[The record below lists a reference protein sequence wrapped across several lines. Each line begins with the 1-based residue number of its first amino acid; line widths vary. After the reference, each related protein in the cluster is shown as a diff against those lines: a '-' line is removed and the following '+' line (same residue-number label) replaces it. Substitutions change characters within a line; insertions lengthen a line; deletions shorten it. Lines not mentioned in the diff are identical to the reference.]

1 MKRRAFINTAG
12 LMGLTVLWESC
23 KPQNTEKVPDNVF
36 YTCSM
41 DPQVMEKKPGTCP
54 ICKMALTKIV
64 IDPNMKNQGLK
75 LSDQQKQLANVQVET
90 VALRPLGEEIT
101 LAAMLTENRDKLS
114 TVTARIPGRI
124 ERLLVRNVGES
135 VRIGQPIYEIY
146 SEELS
151 ASQRDFLIASQ
162 KQKVLKDT
170 DINFKQ
176 LVEAAKNKLLLWG
189 MSDAQITELER
200 SEQPNNKLTVN
211 SKYAG
216 VVSEVL
222 AEEGSY
228 LSEGSTVLKL
238 SDLSMLW
245 AEAQLYVTELP
256 FLNQTK
262 EALVEIPYYADRIIK
277 GQVSFVNPELQP
289 SSKIVTIRVD
299 IPNNKREYQTGMQA
313 YITLKGKV
321 KNTIAVP
328 TNALIQDTKGVTV
341 WLENTDGAFES
352 RMVSIGMTNKDYTE
366 ITEGLKAGEKV
377 VVSGAY
383 LLNSE
388 YIFKKGSNPMEGHQ
402 M

>member
-1 MKRRAFINTAG
+1 MKRRAFIHTVSMAS
-12 LMGLTVLWESC
+12 LTVLWGAC
-23 KPQNTEKVPDNVF
+23 KPKSDEKVADNVF

-64 IDPNMKNQGLK
+64 IDPNMKDQGLK

-90 VALRPLGEEIT
+90 VTFRPLGEEIT
-101 LAAMLTENRDKLS
+101 LAAVLTENKDKLS

-124 ERLLVRNVGES
+124 ERLFVRNTGEY
-135 VRIGQPIYEIY
+135 VRVGQPIYELY

-151 ASQRDFLIASQ
+151 AAQQDYLIATQ
-162 KQKVLKDT
+162 KHKVLKDN

-189 MSDAQITELER
+189 MSDTQIAELEKAG
-200 SEQPNNKLTVN
+200 QPNNKLTMY
-211 SKYAG
+211 SQYAG

-222 AEEGSY
+222 ADEGSY

-262 EALVEIPYYADRIIK
+262 EALVEIPYYADRIIN
-277 GQVSFVNPELQP
+277 GRVNFVNPELQP

-299 IPNNKREYQTGMQA
+299 IPNSKRDYKSGMQA

-321 KNTIAVP
+321 KNTVAVP
-328 TNALIQDTKGVTV
+328 TNALIQDTNGVTV

-388 YIFKKGSNPMEGHQ
+388 YIFKKGSNPMEGHS

>member
-1 MKRRAFINTAG
+1 
-12 LMGLTVLWESC
+12 
-23 KPQNTEKVPDNVF
+23 
-36 YTCSM
+36 
-41 DPQVMEKKPGTCP
+41 
-54 ICKMALTKIV
+54 
-64 IDPNMKNQGLK
+64 
-75 LSDQQKQLANVQVET
+75 
-90 VALRPLGEEIT
+90 
-101 LAAMLTENRDKLS
+101 
-114 TVTARIPGRI
+114 
-124 ERLLVRNVGES
+124 
-135 VRIGQPIYEIY
+135 
-146 SEELS
+146 
-151 ASQRDFLIASQ
+151 
-162 KQKVLKDT
+162 LKDN

-189 MSDAQITELER
+189 MSDTQIAELEKAG
-200 SEQPNNKLTVN
+200 QPNNKLTMY
-211 SKYAG
+211 SQYAG

-222 AEEGSY
+222 ADEGSY

-262 EALVEIPYYADRIIK
+262 EALVEIPYYADRIIN
-277 GQVSFVNPELQP
+277 GRVNFVNPELQP

-299 IPNNKREYQTGMQA
+299 IPNSKRDYKSGMQA

-321 KNTIAVP
+321 KNTVAVP
-328 TNALIQDTKGVTV
+328 TNALIQDTNGVTV

-388 YIFKKGSNPMEGHQ
+388 YIFKKGSNPMEGHS

>member
-1 MKRRAFINTAG
+1 MKRRAFINTVSIAS
-12 LMGLTVLWESC
+12 LTVLWEAC
-23 KPQNTEKVPDNVF
+23 KPKSDEKVAGNVF

-75 LSDQQKQLANVQVET
+75 LSDQQKQLANIQVET
-90 VALRPLGEEIT
+90 VALRPLGEEVT
-101 LAAMLTENRDKLS
+101 LAAVLTENKDKLS
-114 TVTARIPGRI
+114 TVTARIAGRI
-124 ERLLVRNVGES
+124 ERLFVRNMGEY
-135 VRIGQPIYEIY
+135 VRLGQPIYELY

-151 ASQRDFLIASQ
+151 AAQQDYLIATQ

-189 MSDAQITELER
+189 MSDAQITDLEKAG
-200 SEQPNNKLTVN
+200 QPNNKLTMY
-211 SKYAG
+211 SQYAG

-222 AEEGSY
+222 AEEGTY

-238 SDLSMLW
+238 SDLSTLW

-277 GQVSFVNPELQP
+277 GRINFVNPELQP

-299 IPNNKREYQTGMQA
+299 IPNNKREYQSGMQA
-313 YITLKGKV
+313 YISLKGKV

-328 TNALIQDTKGVTV
+328 TNALIQETKGVTV
-341 WLENTDGAFES
+341 WIENAEGTFES
-352 RMVSIGMTNKDYTE
+352 RMVSVGMTNKDYTE
-366 ITEGLKAGEKV
+366 ITEGLRSGEKV

-388 YIFKKGSNPMEGHQ
+388 YIFKKGSNPMEG
-402 M
+402 MKM

>member
-23 KPQNTEKVPDNVF
+23 KPQNTEKVLENVF

-101 LAAMLTENRDKLS
+101 LAAILTENKDKLS

-124 ERLLVRNVGES
+124 ERLLVRNVGEF
-135 VRIGQPIYEIY
+135 VRVGQPIYEIY

-162 KQKVLKDT
+162 KQKVLKDI

-189 MSDAQITELER
+189 MSDAQIAELEK

-211 SKYAG
+211 SQYAG

-238 SDLSMLW
+238 SDLSTLW
-245 AEAQLYVTELP
+245 AVAQLYVTELP

-262 EALVEIPYYADRIIK
+262 DALVEIPYYADRIIN
-277 GQVSFVNPELQP
+277 GRVNFVNPELQP

-299 IPNNKREYQTGMQA
+299 IPNSKREYQTGMQA

-328 TNALIQDTKGVTV
+328 TNALIQDTNGVTV
-341 WLENTDGAFES
+341 WLENAVGAFES
-352 RMVSIGMTNKDYTE
+352 RMVSVGMTNKDYTE

-388 YIFKKGSNPMEGHQ
+388 YIFKKGSNPMEG
-402 M
+402 MKM

>member
-23 KPQNTEKVPDNVF
+23 KPQNTEKVADNVF

-75 LSDQQKQLANVQVET
+75 LSDQQKKLANVQVET

-101 LAAMLTENRDKLS
+101 LAAMLTENKDKLS

-124 ERLLVRNVGES
+124 EKLLVRNVGEY
-135 VRIGQPIYEIY
+135 VRVGQPIYEIY

-176 LVEAAKNKLLLWG
+176 LVEAAKNKLMLWG
-189 MSDAQITELER
+189 MTDAQIAELEK

-211 SKYAG
+211 SQYAG

-238 SDLSMLW
+238 SDLSTLW

-277 GQVSFVNPELQP
+277 GRVNFVNPELMP

-299 IPNNKREYQTGMQA
+299 IPNGKREYQTGMQA

-328 TNALIQDTKGVTV
+328 TNALIQDTNGATV

-366 ITEGLKAGEKV
+366 ITEGLQAGEKV

-388 YIFKKGSNPMEGHQ
+388 YIFKKGSNPMDG
-402 M
+402 MKM

>member
-23 KPQNTEKVPDNVF
+23 KPKSTEKVADNVF

-101 LAAMLTENRDKLS
+101 LAAMLTENKDTLS

-124 ERLLVRNVGES
+124 ERLLVRNVGEF
-135 VRIGQPIYEIY
+135 VRAGQPIYEIY

-189 MSDAQITELER
+189 MSDAQIAELEK

-228 LSEGSTVLKL
+228 LNEGSTVLKL

-262 EALVEIPYYADRIIK
+262 EALVEIPYYADRIIT
-277 GQVSFVNPELQP
+277 GRVNFVNPELQP

-299 IPNNKREYQTGMQA
+299 IPNSKRDYQPGMQA
-313 YITLKGKV
+313 FITLKGKV

-352 RMVSIGMTNKDYTE
+352 RMVSVGMTNKDYTE

-388 YIFKKGSNPMEGHQ
+388 YIFKKGSNPMEGHS

>member
-23 KPQNTEKVPDNVF
+23 ESKSTEKVADNVF

-54 ICKMALTKIV
+54 ICKMALTKVV

-90 VALRPLGEEIT
+90 VALQLLGEEIT
-101 LAAMLTENRDKLS
+101 LAAMLTENKDKLS
-114 TVTARIPGRI
+114 TVTARISGRI
-124 ERLLVRNVGES
+124 EKLLVRNVGEY
-135 VRIGQPIYEIY
+135 VRAGQPIYEIY

-162 KQKVLKDT
+162 KQKLLKDT

-189 MSDAQITELER
+189 MSDAQIAELES
-200 SEQPNNKLTVN
+200 SEQPNNKLIVN

-222 AEEGSY
+222 AEQGSY
-228 LSEGSTVLKL
+228 LSEGSTILKL

-262 EALVEIPYYADRIIK
+262 EALVEIPYYAERTIK
-277 GQVSFVNPELQP
+277 GQVTFVNPELQP

-299 IPNNKREYQTGMQA
+299 IPNSQRDYQPGMQA

-328 TNALIQDTKGVTV
+328 TNALIQDANGVTV

-352 RMVSIGMTNKDYTE
+352 RMVSVGMSNKDYTE
-366 ITEGLKAGEKV
+366 ITDGLKAGEKV

-388 YIFKKGSNPMEGHQ
+388 YIFKKGSNPMEGHT

>member
-23 KPQNTEKVPDNVF
+23 ESKSTEKVADNVF

-41 DPQVMEKKPGTCP
+41 DPQIMEKKPGTCP
-54 ICKMALTKIV
+54 ICKMALTKVV

-90 VALRPLGEEIT
+90 VALQLLGEEIT
-101 LAAMLTENRDKLS
+101 LAAMLTENKDKLS
-114 TVTARIPGRI
+114 TVTARISGRI
-124 ERLLVRNVGES
+124 EKLLVRNVGEY
-135 VRIGQPIYEIY
+135 VRAGQPIYEIY

-162 KQKVLKDT
+162 KQKLLKDT

-189 MSDAQITELER
+189 MSDAQIAELES
-200 SEQPNNKLTVN
+200 SEQPNNKLIVN

-222 AEEGSY
+222 AEQGSY
-228 LSEGSTVLKL
+228 LSEGSTILKL

-262 EALVEIPYYADRIIK
+262 EALVEIPYYAERTIK
-277 GQVSFVNPELQP
+277 GQVTFVNPELQP

-299 IPNNKREYQTGMQA
+299 IPNSQRDYQPGMQA

-328 TNALIQDTKGVTV
+328 TNALIQDANGVTV

-352 RMVSIGMTNKDYTE
+352 RMVSVGMFNKDYTE
-366 ITEGLKAGEKV
+366 ITDGLKAGEKV

-388 YIFKKGSNPMEGHQ
+388 YIFKKGSNPMEGHT

>member
-1 MKRRAFINTAG
+1 MKRRAFIHTVSMAS
-12 LMGLTVLWESC
+12 LTMFWQAC
-23 KPQNTEKVPDNVF
+23 KPKSNDQVANNVF

-64 IDPNMKNQGLK
+64 IDPNMKDQGLK
-75 LSDQQKQLANVQVET
+75 LSEQQKQLANIQVET
-90 VALRPLGEEIT
+90 VMLRPLGEEVT
-101 LAAMLTENRDKLS
+101 LAAVLTENKDKLS
-114 TVTARIPGRI
+114 TVTARIAGRI
-124 ERLLVRNVGES
+124 ERLFVRNMGEY
-135 VRIGQPIYEIY
+135 VRVGQPVYELY

-151 ASQRDFLIASQ
+151 AAQQDYLIAVQ
-162 KQKVLKDT
+162 KQKILNET

-189 MSDAQITELER
+189 MSDAQIAELEKAG
-200 SEQPNNKLTVN
+200 QPNTKLTMY
-211 SKYAG
+211 SQYAG

-222 AEEGSY
+222 AEEGTY

-238 SDLSMLW
+238 SDLSTLW

-277 GQVSFVNPELQP
+277 GRVNFVNPELQP

-299 IPNNKREYQTGMQA
+299 IPNGKREYQPGMQA
-313 YITLKGKV
+313 YISLKGKV

-328 TNALIQDTKGVTV
+328 TNALIQETKGVTV
-341 WLENTDGAFES
+341 WIENAEGAFES
-352 RMVSIGMTNKDYTE
+352 RMVSVGMTNKDYTE
-366 ITEGLKAGEKV
+366 ITEGLRSGEKV

-388 YIFKKGSNPMEGHQ
+388 YIFKKGSNPMEGHT

>member
-23 KPQNTEKVPDNVF
+23 KPQNTEKVLENVF

-101 LAAMLTENRDKLS
+101 LAAILTENKDKLS

-124 ERLLVRNVGES
+124 ERLLVRNVGEF
-135 VRIGQPIYEIY
+135 VRVGQPIYEIY

-162 KQKVLKDT
+162 KQKVLKDI

-189 MSDAQITELER
+189 MSDAQIAELEK

-211 SKYAG
+211 SQYAG

-238 SDLSMLW
+238 SDLSTLW

-262 EALVEIPYYADRIIK
+262 DALVEIPYYADRIIN
-277 GQVSFVNPELQP
+277 GRVNFVNPELQP

-299 IPNNKREYQTGMQA
+299 IPNSKREYQTGMQA

-328 TNALIQDTKGVTV
+328 TNALIQDTNGVTV
-341 WLENTDGAFES
+341 WLENAVGAFES
-352 RMVSIGMTNKDYTE
+352 RMVSVGMTNKDYTE

-388 YIFKKGSNPMEGHQ
+388 YIFKKGSNPMEG
-402 M
+402 MKM

>member
-1 MKRRAFINTAG
+1 MKRRAFIHTVSMAS
-12 LMGLTVLWESC
+12 LTVLWEAC
-23 KPQNTEKVPDNVF
+23 KSKNTEKVADNVF

-64 IDPNMKNQGLK
+64 IDPNMKDQGLK
-75 LSDQQKQLANVQVET
+75 LSDQQKQLANIQVET
-90 VALRPLGEEIT
+90 VMLRPLGEEVT
-101 LAAMLTENRDKLS
+101 LAAVLTENKDKLS
-114 TVTARIPGRI
+114 TVTARIAGRI
-124 ERLLVRNVGES
+124 ERLFVRNMGEYVRVGH
-135 VRIGQPIYEIY
+135 PIYELY

-151 ASQRDFLIASQ
+151 AAQQDYLIATQ
-162 KQKVLKDT
+162 KQKVLKET

-189 MSDAQITELER
+189 MSDAQIAELEKVG
-200 SEQPNNKLTVN
+200 QPNNKLTIY
-211 SKYAG
+211 SQYAG

-222 AEEGSY
+222 AEEGTY

-238 SDLSMLW
+238 SDLSTLW

-277 GQVSFVNPELQP
+277 GRVNFVNPELQP

-299 IPNNKREYQTGMQA
+299 IPNGKREYQPGMQA
-313 YITLKGKV
+313 YISLKGKV

-328 TNALIQDTKGVTV
+328 TNALIQETKGVTV
-341 WLENTDGAFES
+341 WIENAEGAFES
-352 RMVSIGMTNKDYTE
+352 RMVSVGMTNKDYTE
-366 ITEGLKAGEKV
+366 ITEGLRSGEKV

-388 YIFKKGSNPMEGHQ
+388 YIFKKGSNPMEGHT